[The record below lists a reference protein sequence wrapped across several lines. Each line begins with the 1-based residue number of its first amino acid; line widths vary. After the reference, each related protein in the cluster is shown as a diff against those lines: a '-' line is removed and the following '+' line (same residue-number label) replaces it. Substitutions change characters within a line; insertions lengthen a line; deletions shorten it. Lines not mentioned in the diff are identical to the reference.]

1 MFNTTATA
9 GQLTT
14 FTVNNTIVDPTDVV
28 TVSVK
33 TATGFHMVSVTSTTT
48 DAFTV
53 SVYTP
58 NAVAVAEAPVLNFV
72 VIKSVAA

>member
-1 MFNTTATA
+1 
-9 GQLTT
+9 LTT

-33 TATGFHMVSVTSTTT
+33 TATGFHMASVTSTAT
-48 DAFTV
+48 DSFTI
-53 SVYTP
+53 SIFTP
-58 NAVAVAEAPVLNFV
+58 NAVAVAEAPVLNFA